1 MRPWDAGPP
10 QFVFPKPGKVL
21 RAVLLTVFLVWLM
34 FAIAINWGGAS
45 RSLFYLFCGNTEAI
59 LSGQVWRLF
68 TAALMHQPQGD
79 IGHVLW
85 VLLGLYFLTP
95 SLEER
100 FGGARLLRFLVGSAV
115 FAYTFQLVMLLLLPA
130 SIGARLVAGDYWFGG
145 FPVIE
150 AIAVAW
156 ALNFRGQQVRLMFVI
171 PASASTLLWL
181 VIGFS
186 VLRVIALSQA
196 PEGLLSPFGGLAA
209 GWLLGGSTPSPLRR
223 LYLKWKLAGLERD
236 TRRTR
241 SERVN
246 KSNLKVVPGG
256 RSSDSRKKP
265 ERGPNGD
272 WLN

>member
-1 MRPWDAGPP
+1 MRTWDSGPS

-34 FAIAINWGGAS
+34 FAVAINWGGAS
-45 RSLFYLFCGNTEAI
+45 RSLFTLFCGNTEAI
-59 LSGQVWRLF
+59 LGGQVWRLV
-68 TAALMHQPQGD
+68 TAALMHQPQGN

-85 VLLGLYFLTP
+85 VLVGLYFLTP

-100 FGGARLLRFLVGSAV
+100 FGGPRLVRFLIGSAAI
-115 FAYTFQLVMLLLLPA
+115 AYGFQFLMLLILPA
-130 SIGARLVAGDYWFGG
+130 SIAGRLVAGEYWFGG

-150 AIAVAW
+150 AVAVAW
-156 ALNFRGQQVRLMFVI
+156 ALNFKGQQVRLMFII
-171 PASASTLLWL
+171 PASAATLLWL

-196 PEGLLSPFGGLAA
+196 PEGLISPFGGLLA
-209 GWLLGGSTPSPLRR
+209 GWLLGGGTPSPLRR

-241 SERVN
+241 SERLQ

-256 RSSDSRKKP
+256 RRDAGKKDQ
-265 ERGPNGD
+265 RGPNGD